1 MKKLHIMSAALL
13 ATIGIASSALA
24 VDLAAAADIA
34 AAPRLRAR
42 APVVACTWCGF
53 YVGGNVG
60 GDWSRSEATLLP
72 GLLFNQDPNALS
84 VAQFGSPRFNR
95 SSFTGGG
102 QIGVNSQWLGMVVGL
117 EVDLEYI
124 GIRNDRSVAFTAP
137 IAGPL
142 GGVPERF
149 SFTENVT
156 DNWLSTQRLRLG
168 WAWNQN
174 ALIYATGGLALS
186 RQHFTQTISSANFAG
201 GALPPGFTAGV
212 IAVGDNSQLR
222 AGWTV
227 GGGLEYKLAWSGWSL
242 RGEYLYVDLGRITAF
257 SGLVG
262 TAGGGAG
269 PIELGAF
276 SFNHEN
282 HLWTQIA
289 RVGLNYQWGALAAP
303 AYVTK

>member
-1 MKKLHIMSAALL
+1 
-13 ATIGIASSALA
+13 
-24 VDLAAAADIA
+24 
-34 AAPRLRAR
+34 
-42 APVVACTWCGF
+42 
-53 YVGGNVG
+53 
-60 GDWSRSEATLLP
+60 LP

-124 GIRNDRSVAFTAP
+124 GVRNDRAVAFTAP

-149 SFTENVT
+149 SFTENVK

-174 ALIYATGGLALS
+174 ALIYATGGLAVS
-186 RQHFTQTISSANFAG
+186 RQSFTQTISSANFAG

-212 IAVGDNSQLR
+212 IAVGDNSHLR

-227 GGGLEYKLAWSGWSL
+227 GGGLEYKLGWSGWSL
-242 RGEYLYVDLGRITAF
+242 RGEYLYVDLGRVQSLSA
-257 SGLVG
+257 LAG
-262 TAGGGAG
+262 TVGGAG
-269 PIELGAF
+269 AIEPGFTF
-276 SFNHEN
+276 SHEN

-289 RVGLNYQWGALAAP
+289 RVGLNYQWGAVPLAP
-303 AYVTK
+303 PIVRK